1 MLLIV
6 VALPLSPKVKSPV
19 PRALALLMFKVP
31 PLRVTPPD
39 ADELFP
45 LKVKVPP
52 FVLFIVVS
60 PV

>member
-6 VALPLSPKVKSPV
+6 VALPLSPKLKSPV

-31 PLRVTPPD
+31 PVRVTPPD

-45 LKVKVPP
+45 LKVKIP